1 MGLLDKLTTQG
12 STLSNLDGKT
22 PQPTPPTTIP
32 LNPISLTGSNLDLD
46 GKTPEKYLDNKP
58 Q

>member
-12 STLSNLDGKT
+12 STLSSLDGKT
-22 PQPTPPTTIP
+22 PQPQPPKTIP
-32 LNPISLTGSNLDLD
+32 LNPDSLTGSNLDLD

-58 Q
+58 T